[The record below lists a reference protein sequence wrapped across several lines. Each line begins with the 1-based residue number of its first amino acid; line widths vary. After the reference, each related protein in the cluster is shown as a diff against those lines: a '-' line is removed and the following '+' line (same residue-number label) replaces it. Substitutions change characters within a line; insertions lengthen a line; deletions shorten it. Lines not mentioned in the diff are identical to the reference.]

1 MSFLMNKKRAF
12 TLVELL
18 IAIAISAFGGPAGG
32 GLPLRRKSTP
42 SFTLVELLIV
52 IAILA
57 VLAAAVVIVLNP
69 AELLSQARDGE
80 RSQDI
85 KTLGDALAILVV
97 DNSSVSL
104 GTYKTVYISIPDTS
118 STCANITDLPTLPS
132 GWTYHCVTEAN
143 LKNIDSTGWLPLDLS
158 SITGGSPIPSLPTDP
173 TNNATYHYS
182 YIPSSSTYGLSANI
196 ESVKH
201 RQSNQ
206 SGVFTTNFIAGSN
219 PNLASIP
226 QGGDWIR
233 VPGNPDYDTEDFWVM
248 KYEAKCV
255 DADGLALFSPAD
267 ENYDTYYD
275 SNAPCTAANNRY
287 ISSRKDGFAI
297 ARVSHNSAKEYCE
310 SIGAHLLTNEE
321 YMTIA
326 RNAENVGS
334 NWSGG
339 SKGSGYIYSGHND
352 GAPLKVIQASLD
364 TDGYANTGNTSG
376 SQRRTLTLSNGEV
389 IWDIAGNLWE
399 NVMRTPADI
408 QTTIDLPACTDG
420 STWGYCEYGS
430 STTPY
435 IAGWTADVSQS
446 YVGSS
451 NASWNSSQ
459 GVGQIFT
466 YKDGTDKG
474 TTVFRRGGHWN
485 SKTSAGIFAT
495 YLYWTG
501 PATGD
506 SVGFRC
512 AR

>member
-1 MSFLMNKKRAF
+1 MSFNSKLKN
-12 TLVELL
+12 
-18 IAIAISAFGGPAGG
+18 
-32 GLPLRRKSTP
+32 

-69 AELLSQARDGE
+69 AELLAQARDGE

-118 STCANITDLPTLPS
+118 STCANISDLPSLPS

-143 LKNIDSTGWLPLDLS
+143 LQNTDGTGWLPLDLS
-158 SITGGSPIPSLPTDP
+158 STTGGSPIPSLPIDP
-173 TNNATYHYS
+173 TNTASYHYS
-182 YIPSSSTYGLSANI
+182 YIPSTSTYGLSSNI

-206 SGVFTTNFIAGSN
+206 SGVFTTQFTAGSN

-255 DADGLALFSPAD
+255 DASGAPLLTPTEGSYEIYRDHDGGVA
-267 ENYDTYYD
+267 
-275 SNAPCTAANNRY
+275 CTAANNRY

-297 ARVSHNSAKEYCE
+297 ARVSHNSAKTYCE

-326 RNAENVGS
+326 RNAEQVDS
-334 NWSGG
+334 NWSENSVGD
-339 SKGSGYIYSGHND
+339 GYLFRGHSD
-352 GAPLKVIQASLD
+352 SSPAKALQASLD

-376 SQRRTLTLSNGEV
+376 NQRRTLTLANGEV
-389 IWDIAGNLWE
+389 IWDLVGNVWE
-399 NVMRTPADI
+399 HVMRTPADI

-420 STWGYCEYGS
+420 IAAWGYCQYGS

-446 YVGSS
+446 YVGPS
-451 NASWNSSQ
+451 NTSWNSSQ
-459 GVGQIFT
+459 GVGQIYT
-466 YKDGTDKG
+466 YKDGTDQW
-474 TTVFRRGGHWN
+474 TNIFLRGGDW
-485 SKTSAGIFAT
+485 SDGSGAGAFVLQT
-495 YLYWTG
+495 FWSG
-501 PATGD
+501 PGAFL
-506 SVGFRC
+506 VGFRC
-512 AR
+512 AK

>member
-1 MSFLMNKKRAF
+1 MSFSLNLKKSF
-12 TLVELL
+12 TLQNFSKKNL
-18 IAIAISAFGGPAGG
+18 GG
-32 GLPLRRKSTP
+32 
-42 SFTLVELLIV
+42 FTLVELLIV

-69 AELLSQARDGE
+69 AELLAQARDGE

-132 GWTYHCVTEAN
+132 GWTYNCVTEAN
-143 LKNIDSTGWLPLDLS
+143 LQNTDGTGWLPLDLS
-158 SITGGSPIPSLPTDP
+158 STTGGSPIPSLPIDP
-173 TNNATYHYS
+173 TNNASYHYS
-182 YIPSSSTYGLSANI
+182 YIPSTSTYGLSSNI

-206 SGVFTTNFIAGSN
+206 SGVFTTQFTAGSN

-255 DADGLALFSPAD
+255 DANGSPLYTPT
-267 ENYDTYYD
+267 EGSYETYYD
-275 SNAPCTAANNRY
+275 SSAPCTAANNRY
-287 ISSRKDGFAI
+287 ISSRKDGYVI
-297 ARVSHNSAKEYCE
+297 TRISHNTAKTYCE

-339 SKGSGYIYSGHND
+339 SKGSGYLYSGHND
-352 GAPLKVIQASLD
+352 NSPAKALQASLD
-364 TDGYANTGNTSG
+364 TDGYANTGGTSG
-376 SQRRTLTLSNGEV
+376 NQRRTLTLSNGET
-389 IWDIAGNLWE
+389 IWDLAGNVWE
-399 NVMRTPADI
+399 HVMRTPADI

-420 STWGYCEYGS
+420 IAAWGYCQYGS

-446 YVGSS
+446 YVGPS
-451 NASWNSSQ
+451 NTSWNSSQ
-459 GVGQIFT
+459 GVGQIYT
-466 YKDGTDKG
+466 YKDGTDQG
-474 TTVFRRGGHWN
+474 TTVFLRGGNWGIGSN
-485 SKTSAGIFAT
+485 AGAFALGLDWSGTTSD
-495 YLYWTG
+495 Y
-501 PATGD
+501 

>member
-1 MSFLMNKKRAF
+1 MKLSSKFNFRRA
-12 TLVELL
+12 
-18 IAIAISAFGGPAGG
+18 
-32 GLPLRRKSTP
+32 
-42 SFTLVELLIV
+42 FTLVELLIV

-69 AELLSQARDGE
+69 AELLAQARDGE
-80 RSQDI
+80 RSQDM

-118 STCANITDLPTLPS
+118 STCANITDLPSLPS

-143 LKNIDSTGWLPLDLS
+143 LKNTDGTGWMPLNLS
-158 SITGGSPIPSLPTDP
+158 SIYGGSPIPSLPTDP

-206 SGVFTTNFIAGSN
+206 SGVFTTQFTAGSN

-226 QGGDWIR
+226 RGGDWIK
-233 VPGNPDYDTEDFWVM
+233 VPGDSDYGTSDFWVM

-255 DADGLALFSPAD
+255 DANGSPLYTPT
-267 ENYDTYYD
+267 EGSYETYYD
-275 SNAPCTAANNRY
+275 SSAPCTAANNRY
-287 ISSRKDGFAI
+287 ISSRKDGYVI
-297 ARVSHNSAKEYCE
+297 TKISHNTAKTYCE

-339 SKGSGYIYSGHND
+339 SKGTGYLYSGHND
-352 GAPLKVIQASLD
+352 SSPAKALQASLD

-376 SQRRTLTLSNGEV
+376 NQRRTLTLANGEV
-389 IWDIAGNLWE
+389 IWDIAGNVYE
-399 NVMRTPADI
+399 HVMRTPADI
-408 QTTIDLPACTDG
+408 QTTITTPTCNTGSGWQYCNYG
-420 STWGYCEYGS
+420 STTS
-430 STTPY
+430 PY
-435 IAGWTADVSQS
+435 ITGWTADIAQS
-446 YVGSS
+446 YLGPS
-451 NASWNSSQ
+451 NTSWDYNQGTGKVYTNSGAS
-459 GVGQIFT
+459 GG
-466 YKDGTDKG
+466 
-474 TTVFRRGGHWN
+474 TVFLRGGNWYRG
-485 SKTSAGIFAT
+485 SVAGAFA
-495 YLYWTG
+495 LGLNWSG
-501 PATGD
+501 ASSSD